1 MASILFPEVDVE
13 VVKITLTKKD
23 NSGTTTLYFG
33 LDYWAS
39 GRLYTTNP
47 EVLPL
52 LVSSPTVRRGVG
64 IYAGIKYDVSVDLYA
79 KTAMTEAGKS
89 FSDLLDVYEIQ
100 NADVQVLYYSKPIG
114 DVTTHS
120 DSVNI
125 RQTLKV
131 IEVRYSDDG
140 ATASLRCRD
149 VFFKDKEVSKRL
161 DVGTTTLAGY
171 EHNGKL
177 LGQYGAIVFG
187 ASTDTSAGIIID
199 APWISARRFYLPGP
213 AQYYPVMSL
222 FSGFVFTNHPN
233 KAFIQLYGRNQHK
246 KVDDT
251 EWLKL
256 DIPADAN
263 VAYDGNSS
271 IVGGVTTS
279 MQTYW
284 RGVANS
290 PPHGKAI
297 IVNAMTIYM
306 LELGTVAAGDGNAFI
321 EISFAETTGGA
332 LPWAPVGSV
341 LRSAKIDGT
350 NTVFD
355 AGGALTT
362 FEFSP
367 PIVMNNAEAYFIKV
381 GWSNTDDAANAIQTK
396 VVADASYAH
405 FYQSKAENETA
416 WQTGSAVRL
425 PIEIFALGGSWSD
438 GAGSVFSTYGMHGK
452 SGPYHSSTGTGTEMQ
467 NINRSVEFK
476 IGISGI
482 ADNGSGTYTG
492 SANAVIE
499 NPSDIVRFTL
509 MNADFGLG
517 LSSTYVNTST
527 LDSVRSSLSSLGLK
541 LKIVIDRETTAE
553 ELINEICRQSRIVYY
568 KTKDGKVALYYPV
581 PINNTFTA
589 RLSQAVLGGEM
600 QIESIRDAD
609 YSTVVNEF
617 KQSYQPDELNQ
628 PKDVDV
634 LPRAE
639 RDKLAGILEITPTS
653 STNSD
658 TFRQNLCSVSQA
670 KYGKREMTFPLSF
683 YDAATDAQKIQNY
696 YCDRFSTLQKR
707 AILRLPRRTYFNTLD
722 LFSTIQAHHVGISA
736 YDGTALPGKQHYQGT
751 PIVTYSENIPSVVWA
766 GGVFEGQV
774 YEVEEE
780 GPWFTITAETIS
792 VF

>member
-52 LVSSPTVRRGVG
+52 LASSPTVRRGVG

-79 KTAMTEAGKS
+79 KTSMTEAGKS
-89 FSDLLDVYEIQ
+89 FSDLLDAYEIQ
-100 NADVQVLYYSKPIG
+100 NADVQVLYYSKPLG

-149 VFFKDKEVSKRL
+149 VFFKDKEISR
-161 DVGTTTLAGY
+161 
-171 EHNGKL
+171 KL
-177 LGQYGAIVFG
+177 SSELFPTMELKYDGEYGPIVFG
-187 ASTDTSAGIIID
+187 QSTVSADGIVIDAPIID
-199 APWISARRFYLPGP
+199 A
-213 AQYYPVMSL
+213 SL
-222 FSGFVFTNHPN
+222 QLTPSQRQTLKVFSGWTFPGHPN
-233 KAFIQLYGRNQHK
+233 KEFKRLLVRNQHK
-246 KVDDT
+246 QIDPS
-251 EWLKL
+251 EWLQTDL
-256 DIPADAN
+256 VADPQTPT
-263 VAYDGNSS
+263 DGDSS
-271 IVGGVTTS
+271 LGGSTPTS
-279 MQTYW
+279 LASYW
-284 RGVANS
+284 RGVVHS
-290 PPHGKAI
+290 PAT
-297 IVNAMTIYM
+297 NAQILTMIQVYGFIT
-306 LELGTVAAGDGNAFI
+306 GTVATADGIYRMQIYHAEYQADGDTYAPIGSPLRTITHDTEAADVVVGSSSVQFNLKEPLVMSPDVNYMFTIEWTNLDDATNYINAGIAAIGGEVHYYRDNAETERGWNKGVDVALALEWYSLGDGDDAF
-321 EISFAETTGGA
+321 
-332 LPWAPVGSV
+332 
-341 LRSAKIDGT
+341 KDGT
-350 NTVFD
+350 TSGDKRHSYYHLESVYSD
-355 AGGALTT
+355 TT
-362 FEFSP
+362 L
-367 PIVMNNAEAYFIKV
+367 N
-381 GWSNTDDAANAIQTK
+381 
-396 VVADASYAH
+396 
-405 FYQSKAENETA
+405 
-416 WQTGSAVRL
+416 
-425 PIEIFALGGSWSD
+425 
-438 GAGSVFSTYGMHGK
+438 HGL
-452 SGPYHSSTGTGTEMQ
+452 
-467 NINRSVEFK
+467 EFK
-476 IGISGI
+476 IGISGLK
-482 ADNGSGTYTG
+482 DDGSGTYTG
-492 SANAVIE
+492 SAGALIE
-499 NPSDIVRFTL
+499 NPADIIRFAL
-509 MNADFGLG
+509 MNSDFGLG

-541 LKIVIDRETTAE
+541 LKIVIDKETTAE
-553 ELINEICRQSRIVYY
+553 DLINEICRQSRIVYY

-600 QIESIRDAD
+600 QIEGVRDAD

-617 KQSYQPDELNQ
+617 RQQYKRDELNQ
-628 PKDVDV
+628 PTDAAVI
-634 LPRAE
+634 RRSE
-639 RDKLAGILEITPTS
+639 REKLAGIIEINPTTS
-653 STNSD
+653 SAND
-658 TFRQNLCSVSQA
+658 DYREGLCSVSQA

-780 GPWFTITAETIS
+780 GPWFIITAETIS